1 VAVNLTIASQISG
14 VSMDAMTKP
23 LLVFL
28 AVLTVDVLIISYV
41 PAISLALLW

>member
-1 VAVNLTIASQISG
+1 
-14 VSMDAMTKP
+14 MTKP

-41 PAISLALLW
+41 PSISLALLR